1 LGISSSLRQS
11 AIGDVRKIHL
21 QFTPNGTLTRRFVLP
36 EFAHI
41 AKMEAFLSDGVLALT
56 IPTKEEK
63 IQVTVK

>member
-1 LGISSSLRQS
+1 
-11 AIGDVRKIHL
+11 
-21 QFTPNGTLTRRFVLP
+21 VLP

-41 AKMEAFLSDGVLALT
+41 AKMEAFLSDGVLGFA